1 MIKIPAHAKYQI
13 IHDTIQRADN
23 LLNVITMCEI
33 AGVSRSGY
41 YHYLATENLRL
52 ERENQDRQDF
62 LIILEAYKYRGY
74 HKGARSIYMRLLHQN
89 PPVVMN
95 IKKIRRLMKKYNL
108 RCPIR
113 KANPYRR
120 MSKAMATAYVAP
132 NIVNR
137 EFEEHGPRKILLTDI
152 TYIINNKAPRCYMS
166 TIIDACTKELLAWV
180 LSQSLEIDFVLD
192 TINQLV
198 EKHGTDL
205 STETLIHS
213 DQGSHYTSIK
223 FIQLVKDANLRQ
235 SMSRRANCWDNAPQE
250 SFFGHMKDEL
260 DLSNC
265 YTFDEIEKAITDWTE
280 YYNTDRY
287 QWDLAKLAPVE
298 YYKYLTIGV
307 YPLITPKAKGYKA
320 QSEALQ

>member
-13 IHDTIQRADN
+13 IYDTIQKADN

-41 YHYLATENLRL
+41 YHYLATENLRM

-120 MSKAMATAYVAP
+120 MAKAMATTYIAP

-152 TYIINNKAPRCYMS
+152 TYIINGKAPRCYMS

-192 TINQLV
+192 TINQLI
-198 EKHGTDL
+198 EKHGTNL
-205 STETLIHS
+205 NTETLIHS

-265 YTFDEIEKAITDWTE
+265 YTFDDIEKAVTDWTD
-280 YYNTDRY
+280 YYNTERY
-287 QWDLAKLAPVE
+287 QWDLAKLSPVE
-298 YYKYLTIGV
+298 YYKYLTTGV
-307 YPLITPKAKGYKA
+307 YPLVIPKSKGDNK
-320 QSEALQ
+320 QTGH

>member
-1 MIKIPAHAKYQI
+1 MKISAHAKYQI
-13 IHDTIQRADN
+13 IYDTMQKNDN
-23 LLNVITMCEI
+23 LLNVAAMCEI

-41 YHYLATENLRL
+41 YHYLSTEDQRM
-52 ERENQDRQDF
+52 EREEQDRQDF
-62 LIILEAYKYRGY
+62 LLILKAYQYRGY
-74 HKGARSIYMRLLHQN
+74 HKGARSIYMRLLHME
-89 PPVVMN
+89 PPIVMN

-108 RCPIR
+108 QCPIR

-120 MSKAMATAYVAP
+120 MAKAMATAYTAP

-152 TYIINNKAPRCYMS
+152 TYIINGKAPRCYMS
-166 TIIDACTKELLAWV
+166 TIIDACTKELLSWV
-180 LSQSLEIDFVLD
+180 LSESLEIDFVLE
-192 TINQLV
+192 TVKQLI

-223 FIQLVKDANLRQ
+223 FIQLLKDNELRQ

-260 DLSNC
+260 DLSEC
-265 YTFDEIEKAITDWTE
+265 HGYEEILNAVRDWTE
-280 YYNTDRY
+280 YYNTERY
-287 QWDLAKLAPVE
+287 QWDLARLSPVE
-298 YYKYLTIGV
+298 YYQYLTTGIRV
-307 YPLITPKAKGYKA
+307 SQMI
-320 QSEALQ
+320 S